1 MEDED
6 SDPSKRED
14 DITIFVGEVLM
25 LSKLK
30 RRMLKRRLKMEKLD
44 LLAQVVSINKKL
56 KAIEDLDKE
65 VQKRRKDAL

>member
-30 RRMLKRRLKMEKLD
+30 RRMLKRRLKKEKLD